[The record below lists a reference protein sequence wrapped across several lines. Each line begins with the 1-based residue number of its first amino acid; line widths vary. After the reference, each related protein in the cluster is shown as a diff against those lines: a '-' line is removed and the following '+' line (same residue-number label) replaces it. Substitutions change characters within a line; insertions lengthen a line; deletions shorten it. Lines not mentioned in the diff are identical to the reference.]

1 MLMPLKTKKKN
12 HKNKDRLQDFS
23 EGQINLLSVKIK
35 DKETQLIGRPAQT
48 SATVFN
54 YLIDMIE
61 FLA

>member
-23 EGQINLLSVKIK
+23 EGRNLLSVKIK